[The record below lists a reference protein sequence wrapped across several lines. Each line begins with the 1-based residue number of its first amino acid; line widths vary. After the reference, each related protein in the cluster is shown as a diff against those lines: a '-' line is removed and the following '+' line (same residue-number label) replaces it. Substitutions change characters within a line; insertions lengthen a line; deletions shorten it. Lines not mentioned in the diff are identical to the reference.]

1 MSRREQIEEM
11 LAEQPDDPFLNYA
24 LALECDKDG
33 DTQQSLLLFKSL
45 MTASSPYV
53 PAFFMAGQLLARLD
67 RTDEARRVL
76 ASGIKQAQEQGNQH
90 AATEMT
96 EFIDALP
103 D

>member
-1 MSRREQIEEM
+1 MSRRIQIEEM
-11 LAEQPDDPFLNYA
+11 LAEQPDDAFLNYA

-33 DTQQSLLLFKSL
+33 DTEKSLTLFEAL

-67 RTDEARRVL
+67 RIEEARQVL
-76 ASGIKQAQEQGNQH
+76 KNGIGNAREQGDQH
-90 AATEMT
+90 AAMEMT
-96 EFIDALP
+96 EFVEALT